1 MRCVVGV
8 AIRQEKKDNRSYCP
22 GIVLLYIYIY
32 EKELSM
38 SQQVVV
44 TTDAPVALKPLLA
57 SAIQSELRLLDL
69 GLARTTERLR
79 AFETQYGFTSEEF
92 TRRFEAGEV
101 DESLDFIE
109 WAGEIQTARLL
120 QGQRQALQSVQLH

>member
-1 MRCVVGV
+1 M
-8 AIRQEKKDNRSYCP
+8 EKGS
-22 GIVLLYIYIY
+22 
-32 EKELSM
+32 SM

-44 TTDAPVALKPLLA
+44 TTDAPVALKPLLE

-109 WAGEIQTARLL
+109 WAGEIKTARLL
-120 QGQRQALQSVQLH
+120 QGQRQALQSAQLH

>member
-1 MRCVVGV
+1 MRNSHSYYPSTVLSCVYV
-8 AIRQEKKDNRSYCP
+8 RMEKGSA
-22 GIVLLYIYIY
+22 
-32 EKELSM
+32 M

-44 TTDAPVALKPLLA
+44 TSDAPVALKPLLE

-79 AFETQYGFTSEEF
+79 AFETRFGFTSEEF

-109 WAGEIQTARLL
+109 WAGEIKTARLL
-120 QGQRQALQSVQLH
+120 QSQRQALQSVQLR